1 MSSIDT
7 KFDLAILALKGKR
20 YAEAEQLYTTIATE
34 QNSPEAWVG
43 LGFCKLNQL
52 AEGRTIQE
60 VTYCLNKA
68 ISINPSIRE
77 KVENQFIGNCVVLLS
92 IFINS
97 FDQAIAKDRALK
109 KKAAIGAILTGIS
122 VYSGFNSKSTFGM
135 LASFAGAGAGI
146 GIAVES
152 LNKIQ
157 SVNEFKSYLI
167 TTCNL
172 VNEEVKAFVNPTNA
186 RLIEYET
193 FIRQLVSCIE
203 FKSRMNIPIGNE
215 DLIRYSYL
223 SNNISMLSFSNFK
236 QNEAY
241 KKELAS
247 IRSKYEIDALE
258 GGKLT
263 VEFKKTPLHS

>member
-1 MSSIDT
+1 
-7 KFDLAILALKGKR
+7 
-20 YAEAEQLYTTIATE
+20 
-34 QNSPEAWVG
+34 
-43 LGFCKLNQL
+43 
-52 AEGRTIQE
+52 
-60 VTYCLNKA
+60 
-68 ISINPSIRE
+68 
-77 KVENQFIGNCVVLLS
+77 
-92 IFINS
+92 
-97 FDQAIAKDRALK
+97 
-109 KKAAIGAILTGIS
+109 
-122 VYSGFNSKSTFGM
+122 M

-186 RLIEYET
+186 RLIEYEA

-223 SNNISMLSFSNFK
+223 SNNISMLSFNNFK